1 MLLILLTAAICGLCI
16 LLELPRPLA
25 LAALVILTFLAC
37 GALRNSRTD
46 PLTGLYNLQHLH
58 SRKRAYRRRVLA
70 VWYFDL
76 DHMK

>member
-37 GALRNSRTD
+37 GALRNS
-46 PLTGLYNLQHLH
+46 
-58 SRKRAYRRRVLA
+58 
-70 VWYFDL
+70 
-76 DHMK
+76 